1 MSRLISTESVT
12 QVTSPRFEKRSR
24 RCASGWIRRLAA
36 SEHERF
42 LRHWGEIDMKRKSNS
57 TEAVAPLA
65 KAMRRRLGKFGLAAI
80 TPLFAKPAKAGRLG
94 TDIIH
99 LFPR

>member
-12 QVTSPRFEKRSR
+12 QVTSPRFDKRSR

-36 SEHERF
+36 SEHESF
-42 LRHWGEIDMKRKSNS
+42 LRHWGEIDMKKKNNS

-65 KAMRRRLGKFGLAAI
+65 KAMSVRLAIFVLAVIA
-80 TPLFAKPAKAGRLG
+80 LFLPNPAQAGRLV
-94 TDIIH
+94 THIID
-99 LFPR
+99 